1 MASQSKDLS
10 PRYSNPVSGEFDLN
24 SLNSESAGKASTQY
38 IHLPQH
44 QIVMD
49 SDGNLHKE
57 SLIKGSENSKI
68 IKTTRGIDPNAILI

>member
-24 SLNSESAGKASTQY
+24 SQSAGKASTQY